1 MIPTS
6 GGNGMNPLFDK
17 NETLLD
23 ICWDNVFKAVFTKE
37 TRDSRTA
44 LSRLV
49 SAIIG
54 RELEALDITANE
66 PAADST
72 SDRQIRFDINCRTAD
87 GERVNVEMCLNP
99 DSYELAR
106 LEFYAA
112 RLFCSQDMKG
122 ADKTYGELKPT
133 YQIAILVNRALIP
146 GDDFFHEF
154 GYYDHV
160 RGVSLGGKT
169 RILTLE
175 LSKLEEVAR
184 KEVGEMS
191 NHELWAV
198 FFRYLRDPSMRE
210 KLNEIAAREEGIAM
224 AGTVL
229 MGISRN
235 EAERARL
242 ESEYKYE
249 IDLQS
254 KLGGAKREGRLEGR
268 LEGRQEGLQEGMLK
282 VAMNA
287 LAEGTSV
294 EFVRRITG
302 LDTETITVLQTRQ

>member
-1 MIPTS
+1 MDS
-6 GGNGMNPLFDK
+6 LFDK

-37 TRDSRTA
+37 TQASRTA

-66 PAADST
+66 PATDST

-122 ADKTYGELKPT
+122 VDKTYADLKRT
-133 YQIAILVNRALIP
+133 YQIAILVNREFIP

-154 GYYDHV
+154 GYYDHIR
-160 RGVSLGGKT
+160 RGSLGGKT

-175 LSKLEEVAR
+175 LSKLGEVAR

-198 FFRYLRDPSMRE
+198 FFRYLRDPDMKE
-210 KLNEIAAREEGIAM
+210 KLNEIATREEGIAM

-235 EAERARL
+235 IVSYFA
-242 ESEYKYE
+242 S
-249 IDLQS
+249 
-254 KLGGAKREGRLEGR
+254 
-268 LEGRQEGLQEGMLK
+268 
-282 VAMNA
+282 
-287 LAEGTSV
+287 
-294 EFVRRITG
+294 
-302 LDTETITVLQTRQ
+302 